1 MVLILQLQQQLV
13 LLIKEAV
20 VEALVRDHLI
30 VELLLVEKVLLL
42 LNISF
47 NNPFLKAL
55 YILL

>member
-1 MVLILQLQQQLV
+1 MVLILQLEQQLV